1 MFKETKSDVHGTGID
16 VITTKQKW
24 ITIAVFLL
32 VLLLSTAFGIGAGKG
47 TDNSEKITSE
57 KEAISSVKEL
67 SGKALGGMA
76 AKMPDASAKIFFESQ
91 FGVKFSAY
99 RSYDAVDTAVKALKQ
114 NQVQAIWAS
123 DVTADWLLRTEEGL
137 QVLHTENGLESV
149 GIEDNA
155 AGTPLNEAVNGTGTS
170 GKERMQFAL
179 AFRPEDEAMR
189 DLCNERLAELKENGK
204 LADLLNT
211 YVWSDAEGRFYPEQ
225 MTVNSE
231 TFSVQITGKPVY
243 IGITGSVPPLECV
256 DERGVPYGFCVAL
269 SDLLAQKLGREVRF
283 KVVDSETIF
292 TELMAGKL
300 DMVFCYGTSA
310 NHSTEFPP
318 YIMSEGY
325 CPMKG
330 YRLIVAERNGEIK

>member
-1 MFKETKSDVHGTGID
+1 

-32 VLLLSTAFGIGAGKG
+32 VLLLSAAFGLFDGKESG
-47 TDNSEKITSE
+47 NSEKITSAE
-57 KEAISSVKEL
+57 EHIGSVKEL
-67 SGKALGGMA
+67 SGKALGGVT

-91 FGVKFSAY
+91 FGEKFSAY
-99 RSYDAVDTAVKALKQ
+99 RSYETVGTAVKALKM
-114 NQVQAIWAS
+114 NKVQAIWAS

-137 QVLHTENGLESV
+137 QILQTENGLSV
-149 GIEDNA
+149 QPSEG
-155 AGTPLNEAVNGTGTS
+155 NE
-170 GKERMQFAL
+170 KERMQFAL
-179 AFRPEDEAMR
+179 AFRPEDEEMR
-189 DLCNERLAELKENGK
+189 NLCNERLSELKADGK
-204 LADLLNT
+204 LDALLEQ
-211 YVWSDAEGRFYPEQ
+211 YVWGDAEERFYPEQ

-231 TFSVQITGKPVY
+231 TFSLQITGKPVY

-256 DERGVPYGFCVAL
+256 DEHGVPYGFCVEL
-269 SDLLAQKLGREVRF
+269 SDLLGQKLSREVRF

-330 YRLIVAERNGEIK
+330 YRLIVTE

>member
-1 MFKETKSDVHGTGID
+1 M
-16 VITTKQKW
+16 ITTKQKW

-32 VLLLSTAFGIGAGKG
+32 VLLLSTALGLFDGKG
-47 TDNSEKITSE
+47 SGNSEKITSTE
-57 KEAISSVKEL
+57 ESIGSVNEL
-67 SGKALGGMA
+67 RGKALGGVT

-99 RSYDAVDTAVKALKQ
+99 RSYETMETAVKALKT

-123 DVTADWLLRTEEGL
+123 DVTADWLLRTEDAL
-137 QVLHTENGLESV
+137 QELQTVNGLSV
-149 GIEDNA
+149 QTSEENA
-155 AGTPLNEAVNGTGTS
+155 
-170 GKERMQFAL
+170 KERMQFAL
-179 AFRPEDEAMR
+179 AFRPEDEAIR
-189 DLCNERLAELKENGK
+189 DLCNERIAELKANGK
-204 LADLLNT
+204 LDGLLEE
-211 YVWSDAEGRFYPEQ
+211 YVWSDTAERFYPEQ

-231 TFSVQITGKPVY
+231 TFSLQITGKPVY

-269 SDLLAQKLGREVRF
+269 SDLLGQKLGREVRF

-325 CPMKG
+325 CPMMG
-330 YRLIVAERNGEIK
+330 YRLIVAERNEEK

>member
-1 MFKETKSDVHGTGID
+1 M
-16 VITTKQKW
+16 ITTKQKW

-32 VLLLSTAFGIGAGKG
+32 VLLLSTAFGFFDGKESG
-47 TDNSEKITSE
+47 NSEKI
-57 KEAISSVKEL
+57 ISAEEHIRSIKEL
-67 SGKALGGMA
+67 KGKALGGVT

-91 FGVKFSAY
+91 FGEKFSVY
-99 RSYDAVDTAVKALKQ
+99 RSYETVGTAVKALKM
-114 NQVQAIWAS
+114 NKVQAIWAS

-137 QVLHTENGLESV
+137 QVLQTENGLSV
-149 GIEDNA
+149 QTSEG
-155 AGTPLNEAVNGTGTS
+155 NE
-170 GKERMQFAL
+170 KERMQFAL
-179 AFRPEDEAMR
+179 AFRPEDEEMR
-189 DLCNERLAELKENGK
+189 DLCNDRLAELKADGK
-204 LADLLNT
+204 LDALLEQ
-211 YVWSDAEGRFYPEQ
+211 YVWGHAKERFYPEQ

-231 TFSVQITGKPVY
+231 TFSLQITGKPVY

-269 SDLLAQKLGREVRF
+269 SDLLGQKLKREVRF
-283 KVVDSETIF
+283 KVVDNETIF

-330 YRLIVAERNGEIK
+330 YRLIVTE

>member
-1 MFKETKSDVHGTGID
+1 M
-16 VITTKQKW
+16 ITTKQKW

-32 VLLLSTAFGIGAGKG
+32 VLLLSTAFGLFDGKESG
-47 TDNSEKITSE
+47 NSEKITSAE
-57 KEAISSVKEL
+57 EHIRSIKEL
-67 SGKALGGMA
+67 KGRALGGVT

-91 FGVKFSAY
+91 YGVKFSAY
-99 RSYDAVDTAVKALKQ
+99 RSYETVGTAVKALKM
-114 NQVQAIWAS
+114 NKVKAIWAS
-123 DVTADWLLRTEEGL
+123 DVTADWLLRTEDGL
-137 QVLHTENGLESV
+137 QVLQTENGLSV
-149 GIEDNA
+149 QQAEG
-155 AGTPLNEAVNGTGTS
+155 NE
-170 GKERMQFAL
+170 KERMQFAL
-179 AFRPEDEAMR
+179 AFRPEDEEMR
-189 DLCNERLAELKENGK
+189 NLCNDRLSELKANGK
-204 LADLLNT
+204 LDALLEQ
-211 YVWSDAEGRFYPEQ
+211 YVWNDAEERFYPGQ

-231 TFSVQITGKPVY
+231 TFSLQITGKPVY

-269 SDLLAQKLGREVRF
+269 SDLLGQKLSREVRF

-330 YRLIVAERNGEIK
+330 YRLIVTE

>member
-1 MFKETKSDVHGTGID
+1 M
-16 VITTKQKW
+16 ITTKQKW

-32 VLLLSTAFGIGAGKG
+32 VLLLSTAFGLFDGKESG
-47 TDNSEKITSE
+47 NSEKITSAE
-57 KEAISSVKEL
+57 EHIRSIKEL
-67 SGKALGGMA
+67 KGRALGGVT

-91 FGVKFSAY
+91 YGVKFSAY
-99 RSYDAVDTAVKALKQ
+99 RSYETVGTAVKALKM
-114 NQVQAIWAS
+114 NKVQAIWAS
-123 DVTADWLLRTEEGL
+123 DVTADWLLRTEDGL
-137 QVLHTENGLESV
+137 QVLQTENGLSV
-149 GIEDNA
+149 QQAEG
-155 AGTPLNEAVNGTGTS
+155 NE
-170 GKERMQFAL
+170 KERMQFAL
-179 AFRPEDEAMR
+179 AFRPEDEEMR
-189 DLCNERLAELKENGK
+189 NLCNDRLSELKADGK
-204 LADLLNT
+204 LDALLEQ
-211 YVWSDAEGRFYPEQ
+211 YVWNDAEERFYPGQ

-231 TFSVQITGKPVY
+231 TFSLQITGKPVY

-256 DERGVPYGFCVAL
+256 DEQGVPYGFCVAL
-269 SDLLAQKLGREVRF
+269 SDLLGQKLSREVRF

-330 YRLIVAERNGEIK
+330 YRLIVTE

>member
-1 MFKETKSDVHGTGID
+1 LDGKVIRVLREAESDVPGTGID

-32 VLLLSTAFGIGAGKG
+32 VLLLSAAFGMGAGKG
-47 TDNSEKITSE
+47 TGNSEKITSGNE
-57 KEAISSVKEL
+57 VISSVKEL
-67 SGKALGGMA
+67 SGTTLGGVT

-99 RSYDAVDTAVKALKQ
+99 RSYDAADTAVKALKR

-123 DVTADWLLRTEEGL
+123 DVTADWLLRTEDGL
-137 QVLHTENGLESV
+137 RVLQTENGLE
-149 GIEDNA
+149 
-155 AGTPLNEAVNGTGTS
+155 T
-170 GKERMQFAL
+170 ERMQFAL
-179 AFRPEDEAMR
+179 AFRPEDEALR
-189 DLCNERLAELKENGK
+189 DLCNERLAELKESGT
-204 LADLLNT
+204 LADLVNT
-211 YVWSDAEGRFYPEQ
+211 YVWSDAEERFYPEQ

-283 KVVDSETIF
+283 KVVESETIF

-300 DMVFCYGTSA
+300 DLVFCYGTSA

-318 YIMSEGY
+318 YIMSDGY

-330 YRLIVAERNGEIK
+330 YRLIIAERNGEMK

>member
-1 MFKETKSDVHGTGID
+1 MGID

-32 VLLLSTAFGIGAGKG
+32 VLLLSTAFGFFDG
-47 TDNSEKITSE
+47 KITSV
-57 KEAISSVKEL
+57 KERISSVNEL
-67 SGKALGGMA
+67 SGKSLGGVA

-99 RSYDAVDTAVKALKQ
+99 QSYQTIETAVKALKM
-114 NQVQAIWAS
+114 NKVQAIWAS
-123 DVTADWLLRTEEGL
+123 DVTADWLLRNDEGL
-137 QVLHTENGLESV
+137 AVLQTVNGLSTVKANQYTTET
-149 GIEDNA
+149 I
-155 AGTPLNEAVNGTGTS
+155 GTEKQDVTS
-170 GKERMQFAL
+170 GGKERMQFAL

-189 DLCNERLAELKENGK
+189 DRCNECLSELKADGK
-204 LADLLNT
+204 LDALLEQ
-211 YVWSDAEGRFYPEQ
+211 YVWGDTEERFYPEQ

-231 TFSVQITGKPVY
+231 TFSLQITGKPVY
-243 IGITGSVPPLECV
+243 IGVTGSVPPLECV

-269 SDLLAQKLGREVRF
+269 SDLLGQKLGREVRF

-292 TELMAGKL
+292 TELMAGKI

-330 YRLIVAERNGEIK
+330 YRLITTN

>member
-1 MFKETKSDVHGTGID
+1 M
-16 VITTKQKW
+16 ITTKQKW

-32 VLLLSTAFGIGAGKG
+32 VLLLSTAFGFFNGKG
-47 TDNSEKITSE
+47 AANSGNITSGE
-57 KEAISSVKEL
+57 SGISSVKEL
-67 SGKALGGMA
+67 NGKSLGGMT

-99 RSYDAVDTAVKALKQ
+99 RSYDTVETAVKALKM

-123 DVTADWLLRTEEGL
+123 DVTADWLLRNDEGL
-137 QVLHTENGLESV
+137 KVLQTVNGLESV
-149 GIEDNA
+149 QAGADTNRQDA
-155 AGTPLNEAVNGTGTS
+155 AESATEGTEGRA
-170 GKERMQFAL
+170 RMQFAL

-189 DLCNERLAELKENGK
+189 ELCNECLAELKANGK
-204 LADLLNT
+204 LNALLEQ
-211 YVWSDAEGRFYPEQ
+211 YVWGDTEKRFYPEQ
-225 MTVNSE
+225 MTVNAES
-231 TFSVQITGKPVY
+231 FSLQITGEPVY
-243 IGITGSVPPLECV
+243 IGITGSVPPIECV

-269 SDLLAQKLGREVRF
+269 SDILGQKLGCEVRF

-318 YIMSEGY
+318 YIMSDGY
-325 CPMKG
+325 CPMQG
-330 YRLIVAERNGEIK
+330 YRLIVAE

>member
-1 MFKETKSDVHGTGID
+1 MLREAESDVPGTGID

-32 VLLLSTAFGIGAGKG
+32 VLLLSTAFGMGVGKG
-47 TDNSEKITSE
+47 TGNSEKITSG

-67 SGKALGGMA
+67 SGKALGGVT

-99 RSYDAVDTAVKALKQ
+99 RSYDAVDTAVKALRQ

-123 DVTADWLLRTEEGL
+123 DVTAEWLLRTEEGL
-137 QVLHTENGLESV
+137 QVLQTENGLESV
-149 GIEDNA
+149 RIAGNA
-155 AGTPLNEAVNGTGTS
+155 AGTSLKEAVNGTEMRGR
-170 GKERMQFAL
+170 ERMQFAL
-179 AFRPEDEAMR
+179 AFRPENEAMR

-204 LADLLNT
+204 LDALLDM
-211 YVWSDAEGRFYPEQ
+211 YVWGNQEERFYPEQ
-225 MTVNSE
+225 MAVNSE

-269 SDLLAQKLGREVRF
+269 SDLLGQKLGREVRF

-330 YRLIVAERNGEIK
+330 YRLIVAERNGEMK

>member
-1 MFKETKSDVHGTGID
+1 M
-16 VITTKQKW
+16 ITTKQKW

-32 VLLLSTAFGIGAGKG
+32 VLLLSTAFGVFNGKG
-47 TDNSEKITSE
+47 AANSGNITSGE
-57 KEAISSVKEL
+57 SGISSVKEL
-67 SGKALGGMA
+67 SGKALGGMT

-99 RSYDAVDTAVKALKQ
+99 RSYDTVETAVKALKM

-123 DVTADWLLRTEEGL
+123 DVTADWLLRNDEGL
-137 QVLHTENGLESV
+137 KVLQTVNGLESV
-149 GIEDNA
+149 QAGADTNRQDA
-155 AGTPLNEAVNGTGTS
+155 AEPATEGTEGRA
-170 GKERMQFAL
+170 RMQFAL

-189 DLCNERLAELKENGK
+189 ELCNERLAELK
-204 LADLLNT
+204 ADGRMDALLEQ
-211 YVWSDAEGRFYPEQ
+211 YVWGDAEERFYPEQ
-225 MTVNSE
+225 MMVNSE
-231 TFSVQITGKPVY
+231 AFSSQITGKPVY

-256 DERGVPYGFCVAL
+256 DEQGIPYGFCVAL
-269 SDLLAQKLGREVRF
+269 SDLLGQKLGREVRF

-318 YIMSEGY
+318 YIMSDGY
-325 CPMKG
+325 CPMQG
-330 YRLIVAERNGEIK
+330 YRLIVAK

>member
-1 MFKETKSDVHGTGID
+1 M
-16 VITTKQKW
+16 ITTKQKW

-32 VLLLSTAFGIGAGKG
+32 VLLLSAAFGLFDGKESG
-47 TDNSEKITSE
+47 NSEKITSAE
-57 KEAISSVKEL
+57 EHIGSVKEL
-67 SGKALGGMA
+67 SGKALGGVT

-91 FGVKFSAY
+91 FGEKFSAY
-99 RSYDAVDTAVKALKQ
+99 RSYETVGTAVKALKM
-114 NQVQAIWAS
+114 NKVQAIWAS

-137 QVLHTENGLESV
+137 QILQTENGLSV
-149 GIEDNA
+149 QPSEG
-155 AGTPLNEAVNGTGTS
+155 NE
-170 GKERMQFAL
+170 KERMQFAL
-179 AFRPEDEAMR
+179 AFRPEDEEMR
-189 DLCNERLAELKENGK
+189 NLCNERLSELKADGK
-204 LADLLNT
+204 LDALLEQ
-211 YVWSDAEGRFYPEQ
+211 YVWNDAEERFYPEQ

-231 TFSVQITGKPVY
+231 TFSLQITGKPVY

-256 DERGVPYGFCVAL
+256 DEHGVPYGFCVAL
-269 SDLLAQKLGREVRF
+269 SDLLGQKLSREVRF
-283 KVVDSETIF
+283 RVVDNETIF

-330 YRLIVAERNGEIK
+330 YRLIVTE

>member
-1 MFKETKSDVHGTGID
+1 M
-16 VITTKQKW
+16 ITTKQKW

-32 VLLLSTAFGIGAGKG
+32 VLLLSTAFGFFNGKG
-47 TDNSEKITSE
+47 ADNSGNITSGE
-57 KEAISSVKEL
+57 SGISSVKEL
-67 SGKALGGMA
+67 NGKSLGGMT

-99 RSYDAVDTAVKALKQ
+99 RSYDTVETAVKALKM

-123 DVTADWLLRTEEGL
+123 DVTADWLLRNDERLKVL
-137 QVLHTENGLESV
+137 QTVNGLESV
-149 GIEDNA
+149 QAGADTNRQDA
-155 AGTPLNEAVNGTGTS
+155 AESATEGTEGRA
-170 GKERMQFAL
+170 RMQFAL

-189 DLCNERLAELKENGK
+189 ELCNECLAELKANGK
-204 LADLLNT
+204 LNALLEQ
-211 YVWSDAEGRFYPEQ
+211 YVWGDTEERFYPEQ
-225 MTVNSE
+225 MTVNAES
-231 TFSVQITGKPVY
+231 FSLQITGEPVY
-243 IGITGSVPPLECV
+243 IGITGSVPPIECV

-269 SDLLAQKLGREVRF
+269 SDILGQKLGCEVRF

-318 YIMSEGY
+318 YIMSDGY
-325 CPMKG
+325 CPMQG
-330 YRLIVAERNGEIK
+330 YRLIVAE

>member
-1 MFKETKSDVHGTGID
+1 M
-16 VITTKQKW
+16 ITTKQKW

-32 VLLLSTAFGIGAGKG
+32 VLLLSTAFGLFDGNA
-47 TDNSEKITSE
+47 TVNSGKITSGE
-57 KEAISSVKEL
+57 NGSSSTEEGIRSVKEL
-67 SGKALGGMA
+67 SGKPLGGVV

-99 RSYDAVDTAVKALKQ
+99 RSYDTVETAVKALKM

-123 DVTADWLLRTEEGL
+123 DVTADWLLWNNEGL
-137 QVLHTENGLESV
+137 KVLQT
-149 GIEDNA
+149 
-155 AGTPLNEAVNGTGTS
+155 VNGPEG
-170 GKERMQFAL
+170 ERMQFAL
-179 AFRPEDEAMR
+179 AFRPEDETMR
-189 DLCNERLAELKENGK
+189 DLCNERLSELKANGK
-204 LADLLNT
+204 LDALLEQ
-211 YVWSDAEGRFYPEQ
+211 YVWGDAEERFYPEQ

-269 SDLLAQKLGREVRF
+269 SDLLGQKLGREVRF

-325 CPMKG
+325 CPMRG
-330 YRLIVAERNGEIK
+330 YRLIVAE

>member
-1 MFKETKSDVHGTGID
+1 M
-16 VITTKQKW
+16 ITTKQKL

-32 VLLLSTAFGIGAGKG
+32 VLLLSTAFGFFDGKG
-47 TDNSEKITSE
+47 SNPEKINLQQE
-57 KEAISSVKEL
+57 RISSVTEL
-67 SGKALGGMA
+67 KGKALGGVA

-91 FGVKFSAY
+91 FGVKFASY
-99 RSYDAVDTAVKALKQ
+99 HSYDTASTAVKALKT

-123 DVTADWLLRTEEGL
+123 DVTADWLLRTEDGL
-137 QVLHTENGLESV
+137 KQLQTVNGLSPSSSE
-149 GIEDNA
+149 ENA
-155 AGTPLNEAVNGTGTS
+155 
-170 GKERMQFAL
+170 KERMQFAL
-179 AFRPEDEAMR
+179 AFRPEDESMR

-204 LADLLNT
+204 LDGLLEK
-211 YVWSDAEGRFYPEQ
+211 YVWQDATERFYSEQ

-231 TFSVQITGKPVY
+231 TFSLQITGKPFY

-269 SDLLAQKLGREVRF
+269 SDLLGQKLGREVRF
-283 KVVDSETIF
+283 KVVDSETVF
-292 TELMAGKL
+292 TELMLGKI

-325 CPMKG
+325 CPMKE
-330 YRLIVAERNGEIK
+330 YRLIVTE

>member
-1 MFKETKSDVHGTGID
+1 MDGKVIRVLREAESDVPGTGID

-32 VLLLSTAFGIGAGKG
+32 VLLLSTAFGMGAGKG
-47 TDNSEKITSE
+47 TGNSEKITSGNE
-57 KEAISSVKEL
+57 VISSVKEL
-67 SGKALGGMA
+67 SGTTLGGVT

-99 RSYDAVDTAVKALKQ
+99 RSYDAADTAVKALKR

-123 DVTADWLLRTEEGL
+123 DVTADWLLRTEDGL
-137 QVLHTENGLESV
+137 RVLQTENGLE
-149 GIEDNA
+149 
-155 AGTPLNEAVNGTGTS
+155 T
-170 GKERMQFAL
+170 ERMQFAL
-179 AFRPEDEAMR
+179 AFRPEDEALR
-189 DLCNERLAELKENGK
+189 DLCNERLAELKESGT
-204 LADLLNT
+204 LADLVNT
-211 YVWSDAEGRFYPEQ
+211 YVWSDAEERFYPEQ

-231 TFSVQITGKPVY
+231 TFSMQITGKPVY

-283 KVVDSETIF
+283 KVVESETIF

-300 DMVFCYGTSA
+300 DLVFCYGTSA

-318 YIMSEGY
+318 YIMSDGY

-330 YRLIVAERNGEIK
+330 YRLIVAERNGEMK

>member
-1 MFKETKSDVHGTGID
+1 MGID

-32 VLLLSTAFGIGAGKG
+32 VLLLSTVFGLFDGKG
-47 TDNSEKITSE
+47 SGNLEKITS
-57 KEAISSVKEL
+57 VKEL
-67 SGKALGGMA
+67 KGKMLGGVT

-91 FGVKFSAY
+91 FGEKFSDY
-99 RSYDAVDTAVKALKQ
+99 RSYETVEIAVKALKM
-114 NQVQAIWAS
+114 NKVQAIWAS

-137 QVLHTENGLESV
+137 QVLQTENGLRVQSSE
-149 GIEDNA
+149 GRE
-155 AGTPLNEAVNGTGTS
+155 
-170 GKERMQFAL
+170 KERMQFAL
-179 AFRPEDEAMR
+179 AFRPDDEEMR
-189 DLCNERLAELKENGK
+189 DLCNDRLAELKADGK
-204 LADLLNT
+204 LDALLEQ
-211 YVWSDAEGRFYPEQ
+211 YVWGNPEERFYPER

-231 TFSVQITGKPVY
+231 TFSLQITGKPVY

-256 DERGVPYGFCVAL
+256 DEHGVPYGFCVAL
-269 SDLLAQKLGREVRF
+269 SDLLGQKLSREVRF

-292 TELMAGKL
+292 TELMTGKL

-330 YRLIVAERNGEIK
+330 YRLIVAE

>member
-1 MFKETKSDVHGTGID
+1 MLREAESDVLGMGID

-32 VLLLSTAFGIGAGKG
+32 VLLLSAAFGMGVGKG
-47 TDNSEKITSE
+47 TGNSEKITSGNE
-57 KEAISSVKEL
+57 VISSVKEL
-67 SGKALGGMA
+67 SGTTLGGVT

-99 RSYDAVDTAVKALKQ
+99 RSYDAADTAVKALKR

-123 DVTADWLLRTEEGL
+123 DVTADWLLRTEDGL
-137 QVLHTENGLESV
+137 RVLQTENGLE
-149 GIEDNA
+149 
-155 AGTPLNEAVNGTGTS
+155 T
-170 GKERMQFAL
+170 ERMQFAL
-179 AFRPEDEAMR
+179 AFRPEDEALR
-189 DLCNERLAELKENGK
+189 DLCNERLAELKESGT
-204 LADLLNT
+204 LADLVNT
-211 YVWSDAEGRFYPEQ
+211 YVWSDAEERFYPEQ

-283 KVVDSETIF
+283 KVVESETIF

-300 DMVFCYGTSA
+300 DLVFCYGTSA

-318 YIMSEGY
+318 YIMSDGY

-330 YRLIVAERNGEIK
+330 YRLIVAERNGEMK

>member
-1 MFKETKSDVHGTGID
+1 M
-16 VITTKQKW
+16 ITTKQKW

-32 VLLLSTAFGIGAGKG
+32 VLLLSTAFGLFAGKDAG
-47 TDNSEKITSE
+47 NSEKITS
-57 KEAISSVKEL
+57 VKEL
-67 SGKALGGMA
+67 TGKTLGGVT

-91 FGVKFSAY
+91 FGVKLSAY
-99 RSYDAVDTAVKALKQ
+99 QSYERVETAVKALKM

-123 DVTADWLLRTEEGL
+123 DVTAEWLLRTEEGL
-137 QVLHTENGLESV
+137 KVLETKNGLSGTELES
-149 GIEDNA
+149 E
-155 AGTPLNEAVNGTGTS
+155 
-170 GKERMQFAL
+170 KERLQFAL

-189 DLCNERLAELKENGK
+189 ELCNERLAELK
-204 LADLLNT
+204 ADGRLTALLEQ
-211 YVWSDAEGRFYPEQ
+211 YVWGSAAERLYPEQ

-231 TFSVQITGKPVY
+231 TFSLQITGEPVY

-256 DERGVPYGFCVAL
+256 DDRGVPYGFCVAL
-269 SDLLAQKLGREVRF
+269 SDLLGQKLGREVRF

-292 TELMAGKL
+292 SELMAGKL

-318 YIMSEGY
+318 YIMSDGY

-330 YRLIVAERNGEIK
+330 YRLITTE

>member
-1 MFKETKSDVHGTGID
+1 M
-16 VITTKQKW
+16 ITTKQKW

-32 VLLLSTAFGIGAGKG
+32 VLLLSTAFGLFDGKESG
-47 TDNSEKITSE
+47 NSEKITSAE
-57 KEAISSVKEL
+57 EHIRSIKEL
-67 SGKALGGMA
+67 KGRALGGVT

-91 FGVKFSAY
+91 YGVKFSAY
-99 RSYDAVDTAVKALKQ
+99 RSYETVGTAVKALKM
-114 NQVQAIWAS
+114 NKVQAIWAS
-123 DVTADWLLRTEEGL
+123 DVTADWLLRTEDGL
-137 QVLHTENGLESV
+137 QVLQTENGLSV
-149 GIEDNA
+149 QQAEG
-155 AGTPLNEAVNGTGTS
+155 NE
-170 GKERMQFAL
+170 KERMQFAL
-179 AFRPEDEAMR
+179 AFRPEDEEMR
-189 DLCNERLAELKENGK
+189 NLCNDRLSELKANGK
-204 LADLLNT
+204 LDALLEQ
-211 YVWSDAEGRFYPEQ
+211 YVWNDAEERFYPGQ

-231 TFSVQITGKPVY
+231 TFSLQITGKPVY

-256 DERGVPYGFCVAL
+256 DEQGVPYGFCVAL
-269 SDLLAQKLGREVRF
+269 SDLLGQKLSREVRF

-330 YRLIVAERNGEIK
+330 YRLIVTE

>member
-1 MFKETKSDVHGTGID
+1 M
-16 VITTKQKW
+16 ITTKQKW

-32 VLLLSTAFGIGAGKG
+32 VLLLSTAFGLFARKDAG
-47 TDNSEKITSE
+47 NSEKITS
-57 KEAISSVKEL
+57 VKEL
-67 SGKALGGMA
+67 TGKTLGGVT

-91 FGVKFSAY
+91 FGVKLSAY
-99 RSYDAVDTAVKALKQ
+99 QSYERVETAVKALKM

-137 QVLHTENGLESV
+137 KVLETKNGLSGPALES
-149 GIEDNA
+149 E
-155 AGTPLNEAVNGTGTS
+155 
-170 GKERMQFAL
+170 KERLQFAL

-189 DLCNERLAELKENGK
+189 ELCNERLAELK
-204 LADLLNT
+204 ADGRLTALLEQ
-211 YVWSDAEGRFYPEQ
+211 YVWGSAAERLYPEQ

-231 TFSVQITGKPVY
+231 TFSLQITGEPVY

-256 DERGVPYGFCVAL
+256 DDRGVPYGFCVAL
-269 SDLLAQKLGREVRF
+269 SDLLGQKLGREVRF

-292 TELMAGKL
+292 SELMAGKL

-310 NHSTEFPP
+310 NHSTKFPP
-318 YIMSEGY
+318 YIMSDGY

-330 YRLIVAERNGEIK
+330 YRLITTE

>member
-1 MFKETKSDVHGTGID
+1 M
-16 VITTKQKW
+16 ITTKQKW

-32 VLLLSTAFGIGAGKG
+32 VLLLSTAFGLFNGKE
-47 TDNSEKITSE
+47 TDNSGKITSGDE
-57 KEAISSVKEL
+57 RISSVDGL
-67 SGKALGGMA
+67 RGKALGGVT

-91 FGVKFSAY
+91 FGTKFSAY
-99 RSYDAVDTAVKALKQ
+99 RSYETVGTAVKALKADK
-114 NQVQAIWAS
+114 VQAIWAS
-123 DVTADWLLRTEEGL
+123 DVTADWMLRTEEGL
-137 QVLHTENGLESV
+137 QVLQTENGLSMQ
-149 GIEDNA
+149 
-155 AGTPLNEAVNGTGTS
+155 TS
-170 GKERMQFAL
+170 EGRERERMQFAL

-189 DLCNERLAELKENGK
+189 DLCNVRLSELKADGK
-204 LADLLNT
+204 LDALLEQ
-211 YVWSDAEGRFYPEQ
+211 YVWGDAEERFYPEQ

-231 TFSVQITGKPVY
+231 TFSLQLTGKPVY

-269 SDLLAQKLGREVRF
+269 SDLLGQTLGREVRF

-330 YRLIVAERNGEIK
+330 YQLIVTE

>member
-1 MFKETKSDVHGTGID
+1 MLREAESDVPGTGID

-32 VLLLSTAFGIGAGKG
+32 VLLLSTAFGMGAGKG
-47 TDNSEKITSE
+47 TGNSEKITSGNE
-57 KEAISSVKEL
+57 VISSVKEL
-67 SGKALGGMA
+67 SGTTLGGVT

-99 RSYDAVDTAVKALKQ
+99 RSYDAADTAVKALKR

-123 DVTADWLLRTEEGL
+123 DVTADWLLRTEDGL
-137 QVLHTENGLESV
+137 RVLQTENGLE
-149 GIEDNA
+149 
-155 AGTPLNEAVNGTGTS
+155 T
-170 GKERMQFAL
+170 ERMQFAL

-204 LADLLNT
+204 LADLVNT
-211 YVWSDAEGRFYPEQ
+211 YVWSDAEERFYPEQ

-283 KVVDSETIF
+283 KVVESETIF

-300 DMVFCYGTSA
+300 DLVFCYGTSA

-318 YIMSEGY
+318 YIMSDGY

-330 YRLIVAERNGEIK
+330 YRLIVAERNGEMK

>member
-1 MFKETKSDVHGTGID
+1 M
-16 VITTKQKW
+16 ITTKQKW

-32 VLLLSTAFGIGAGKG
+32 VLLLSAAFGLFDGKESG
-47 TDNSEKITSE
+47 NSEKITSAE
-57 KEAISSVKEL
+57 EHIGSVKEL
-67 SGKALGGMA
+67 SGKALGGVT

-91 FGVKFSAY
+91 FGEKFSAY
-99 RSYDAVDTAVKALKQ
+99 RSYETVGTAVKALKM
-114 NQVQAIWAS
+114 NKVQAIWAS

-137 QVLHTENGLESV
+137 QILQTENGLSV
-149 GIEDNA
+149 QPSEG
-155 AGTPLNEAVNGTGTS
+155 NE
-170 GKERMQFAL
+170 KERMQFAL
-179 AFRPEDEAMR
+179 AFRPEDEEMR
-189 DLCNERLAELKENGK
+189 NLCNERLSELKADGK
-204 LADLLNT
+204 LDALLEQ
-211 YVWSDAEGRFYPEQ
+211 YVWGDAEKRFYPEQ

-231 TFSVQITGKPVY
+231 TFSLQITGKPVY

-256 DERGVPYGFCVAL
+256 DEHGVPYGFCVAL
-269 SDLLAQKLGREVRF
+269 SDLLGQKLSREVRF
-283 KVVDSETIF
+283 RVVDSETIF

-330 YRLIVAERNGEIK
+330 YRLIVTE

>member
-1 MFKETKSDVHGTGID
+1 M
-16 VITTKQKW
+16 ITTKQKW

-32 VLLLSTAFGIGAGKG
+32 VLLLSTAFGLFAGKDAG
-47 TDNSEKITSE
+47 NSEKITS
-57 KEAISSVKEL
+57 VKEL
-67 SGKALGGMA
+67 TGKTLGGVT

-91 FGVKFSAY
+91 FGVKLSAY
-99 RSYDAVDTAVKALKQ
+99 QSYERVETAVKALKM

-137 QVLHTENGLESV
+137 KVLETKNGLSGPALES
-149 GIEDNA
+149 E
-155 AGTPLNEAVNGTGTS
+155 
-170 GKERMQFAL
+170 KERLQFAL

-189 DLCNERLAELKENGK
+189 ELCNERLAELK
-204 LADLLNT
+204 ADGRLTALLEQ
-211 YVWSDAEGRFYPEQ
+211 YVWGTAAERLYPEQ

-231 TFSVQITGKPVY
+231 TFSLQITGEPVY

-256 DERGVPYGFCVAL
+256 DDRGVPYGFCVAL
-269 SDLLAQKLGREVRF
+269 SDLLGQKLGREVRF
-283 KVVDSETIF
+283 KVVDSETF
-292 TELMAGKL
+292 FSELMAGKL

-318 YIMSEGY
+318 YIMSDGY

-330 YRLIVAERNGEIK
+330 YRLITTE

>member
-1 MFKETKSDVHGTGID
+1 M
-16 VITTKQKW
+16 ITTKQKW

-32 VLLLSTAFGIGAGKG
+32 VLLLSTAFGLADGKE
-47 TDNSEKITSE
+47 TANSGKITSE
-57 KEAISSVKEL
+57 NEAIRSVKEL
-67 SGKALGGMA
+67 NGKALGGMA

-91 FGVKFSAY
+91 FGVKLSGY
-99 RSYDAVDTAVKALKQ
+99 RSYDTMETAVKALKM

-123 DVTADWLLRTEEGL
+123 DVTADWLLRTKEGL
-137 QVLHTENGLESV
+137 QVLQTENGLETVQAEQST
-149 GIEDNA
+149 
-155 AGTPLNEAVNGTGTS
+155 AGTTADETVDGAKTGE
-170 GKERMQFAL
+170 KVRMQFAL
-179 AFRPEDEAMR
+179 AFRPEDGTTR
-189 DLCNERLAELKENGK
+189 DLCNERLAELKANGK
-204 LADLLNT
+204 LDALLNR
-211 YVWSDAEGRFYPEQ
+211 YVWGDTKERFYPEQ
-225 MTVNSE
+225 MAVNSE

-269 SDLLAQKLGREVRF
+269 SDLLGQKLGREVRF

-292 TELMAGKL
+292 TELMSGKI

-330 YRLIVAERNGEIK
+330 YRFVVTK

>member
-1 MFKETKSDVHGTGID
+1 LDGKVIRVLREAESDVPGTGID

-32 VLLLSTAFGIGAGKG
+32 VLLLSTAFGMGAGKETG
-47 TDNSEKITSE
+47 NSEKITSGNE
-57 KEAISSVKEL
+57 VISSVKEL
-67 SGKALGGMA
+67 SGTTLGGVT

-99 RSYDAVDTAVKALKQ
+99 RSYDAADTAVKALKR

-123 DVTADWLLRTEEGL
+123 DVTAEWLLRTEDGL
-137 QVLHTENGLESV
+137 RVLQTENGLE
-149 GIEDNA
+149 
-155 AGTPLNEAVNGTGTS
+155 T
-170 GKERMQFAL
+170 ERMQFAL
-179 AFRPEDEAMR
+179 AFRPEDEALR
-189 DLCNERLAELKENGK
+189 DLCNERLAELKESGT
-204 LADLLNT
+204 LADLVNT
-211 YVWSDAEGRFYPEQ
+211 YVWSDAEERFYPEQ

-283 KVVDSETIF
+283 KVVESETIF

-300 DMVFCYGTSA
+300 DLVFCYGTSA

-318 YIMSEGY
+318 YIMSDGY

-330 YRLIVAERNGEIK
+330 YRLIVAERNGEMK

>member
-1 MFKETKSDVHGTGID
+1 MGID

-32 VLLLSTAFGIGAGKG
+32 VLLLSTAFGLFDGKQVS
-47 TDNSEKITSE
+47 NSGKITSANE
-57 KEAISSVKEL
+57 RISSIKEL
-67 SGKALGGMA
+67 SGKALGGVT

-91 FGVKFSAY
+91 FGEKFSAY
-99 RSYDAVDTAVKALKQ
+99 RSYETVGTAVKALKM
-114 NQVQAIWAS
+114 NKVQAIWAS
-123 DVTADWLLRTEEGL
+123 DVTAEWLLRTEEGL
-137 QVLHTENGLESV
+137 KILQAENGLSV
-149 GIEDNA
+149 QPSEG
-155 AGTPLNEAVNGTGTS
+155 NE
-170 GKERMQFAL
+170 KERMQFAL

-189 DLCNERLAELKENGK
+189 DLCNERLSELKEDGK
-204 LADLLNT
+204 LDTLLEQ
-211 YVWSDAEGRFYPEQ
+211 YVWGDTEERFYPEQ

-231 TFSVQITGKPVY
+231 TFSLQITGKPVY

-256 DERGVPYGFCVAL
+256 DERDVPYGFCVAL
-269 SDLLAQKLGREVRF
+269 SDFLGQKLGREVRF
-283 KVVDSETIF
+283 RVVDSETIF

-330 YRLIVAERNGEIK
+330 YRLVVME

>member
-1 MFKETKSDVHGTGID
+1 M
-16 VITTKQKW
+16 ITTKQKW

-32 VLLLSTAFGIGAGKG
+32 VLLLSTAFGLFDGKESG
-47 TDNSEKITSE
+47 NSEKITSAE
-57 KEAISSVKEL
+57 EHIRSIKEL
-67 SGKALGGMA
+67 KGRALGGVT

-91 FGVKFSAY
+91 YGVKFSAY
-99 RSYDAVDTAVKALKQ
+99 RSYETVGTAVKALKM
-114 NQVQAIWAS
+114 NKVKAIWAS
-123 DVTADWLLRTEEGL
+123 DVTADWLLRTEDGL
-137 QVLHTENGLESV
+137 QVLQTENGLSV
-149 GIEDNA
+149 QQAEG
-155 AGTPLNEAVNGTGTS
+155 NE
-170 GKERMQFAL
+170 KERMQFAL
-179 AFRPEDEAMR
+179 AFRPEDEEMR
-189 DLCNERLAELKENGK
+189 NLCNDRLSELKANGK
-204 LADLLNT
+204 LDALLEQ
-211 YVWSDAEGRFYPEQ
+211 YVWNDAEERFYPGQ

-231 TFSVQITGKPVY
+231 TFSLQITGKPVY

-256 DERGVPYGFCVAL
+256 DEQGVPYGFCVAL
-269 SDLLAQKLGREVRF
+269 SDLLGQKLSREVRF

-330 YRLIVAERNGEIK
+330 YRLIVTE

>member
-1 MFKETKSDVHGTGID
+1 M
-16 VITTKQKW
+16 ITTKQKW
-24 ITIAVFLL
+24 ITIVVFLL
-32 VLLLSTAFGIGAGKG
+32 VLLLSTAFGLFNGKEPG
-47 TDNSEKITSE
+47 NSGKITSGDE
-57 KEAISSVKEL
+57 RISSVVEL
-67 SGKALGGMA
+67 RGKSLGGVT

-91 FGVKFSAY
+91 FGTKFSAY
-99 RSYDAVDTAVKALKQ
+99 RSYEAVGTAVKALKQ

-137 QVLHTENGLESV
+137 QVLQTENGLSMQSAEGS
-149 GIEDNA
+149 A
-155 AGTPLNEAVNGTGTS
+155 R
-170 GKERMQFAL
+170 ERMQFAL

-189 DLCNERLAELKENGK
+189 DLCNVCLSELKADGK
-204 LADLLNT
+204 LATLLEQ
-211 YVWSDAEGRFYPEQ
+211 YVWGDAEERFYPEQ

-231 TFSVQITGKPVY
+231 TFSLQLTGKPVY

-269 SDLLAQKLGREVRF
+269 SDFLGQKLGREVRF

-330 YRLIVAERNGEIK
+330 YQLIVTK

>member
-1 MFKETKSDVHGTGID
+1 M
-16 VITTKQKW
+16 ITTKQKW

-32 VLLLSTAFGIGAGKG
+32 ILLLLTAFGAAGGQTQKSG
-47 TDNSEKITSE
+47 DS
-57 KEAISSVKEL
+57 SSVKERIGSVKEL
-67 SGKALGGMA
+67 KGNVLGGVK

-99 RSYDAVDTAVKALKQ
+99 RSYDTADTAVKALKA
-114 NQVQAIWAS
+114 NQIQAFWAS
-123 DVTADWLLRTEEGL
+123 DVTAEYLVRTEPGL
-137 QVLHTENGLESV
+137 KVLEETVS
-149 GIEDNA
+149 
-155 AGTPLNEAVNGTGTS
+155 GT
-170 GKERMQFAL
+170 ERMQFAL

-189 DLCNERLAELKENGK
+189 EICNGRLAALKENGQ
-204 LADLLNT
+204 LDALLEQ
-211 YVWSDAEGRFYPEQ
+211 YVRNDVAERLYPEA

-231 TFSVQITGKPVY
+231 TFSLQITGKPVY

-256 DERGVPYGFCVAL
+256 DEHGVPYGFCVAL
-269 SDLLAQKLGREVRF
+269 ADQLGQALGRKVRF

-292 TELMAGKL
+292 TELMTGKL

-330 YRLIVAERNGEIK
+330 YRLVVAE